1 MQYSFKVKA
10 EALFFTRRDTAK
22 GSASFTSTCPDGR
35 QHWICLKSCPGYY
48 SRCCP
53 SNSRTSYIILLTDV
67 LTNMGQVNSFD
78 HCRDKIDLFWCS
90 TVTRECIWNIN
101 PEYDKGSDHWCPDY
115 AADCALSQEHI
126 KKKPVF
132 HSLPAQNK
140 TRPSILV
147 DGQWDSLLFITSLN
161 QCHLRESSLQ
171 EYGTNA
177 LHTQELSK
185 WERTIKWKI
194 GAHNFSADR

>member
-1 MQYSFKVKA
+1 MNLFKILPWI
-10 EALFFTRRDTAK
+10 LFPVLPFKQQDV
-22 GSASFTSTCPDGR
+22 
-35 QHWICLKSCPGYY
+35 QHHP
-48 SRCCP
+48 P
-53 SNSRTSYIILLTDV
+53 
-67 LTNMGQVNSFD
+67 
-78 HCRDKIDLFWCS
+78 HWCS
-90 TVTRECIWNIN
+90 YQHGPSEFVWSLSRQNRSFLVLHCNKRMYLEYQSRIWQRQWSLM
-101 PEYDKGSDHWCPDY
+101 PRLRSRLCPLAGTY
-115 AADCALSQEHI
+115 Q
-126 KKKPVF
+126 KKPVF
-132 HSLPAQNK
+132 PSLPAQNK

-161 QCHLRESSLQ
+161 QCHLREGSLQ